1 MRNRGEGSVV
11 IGAAEEMGS
20 GWCLQHL
27 PTLVP
32 WIHEASQPFA
42 DWYFGDAATA
52 AGILGE
58 WMRRSTSEVHLGRA
72 LVALDAAGGP
82 LGCLVGMDGVAL
94 ERCRAADFAALCEDL
109 GGGPDASA
117 VLEELV
123 TASRALF
130 LPVPH
135 AAYYVSRVAVAPHA
149 RGQGLG
155 QQLVMAALERA
166 RRTGCTQLHL
176 DVSTANHG
184 AIRTYGRVGLAVV
197 ATCVHEPSGLA
208 YHRMSAPL

>member
-11 IGAAEEMGS
+11 IRAAEEMGK

-52 AGILGE
+52 ADILGE
-58 WMRRSTSEVHLGRA
+58 WMRRATSEVHLGRA

-82 LGCLVGMDGVAL
+82 LGCLVGMNGLAL
-94 ERCRAADFAALCEDL
+94 ERCRAADFAALCEEL
-109 GGGPDASA
+109 GSDPDASA

-130 LPVPH
+130 APVPH
-135 AAYYVSRVAVAPHA
+135 TAFYVSRVAVAPHA

-155 QQLVMAALERA
+155 RCLLEAALERA
-166 RRTGCTQLHL
+166 RRARCTQLHL
-176 DVSTANHG
+176 DVSTANQG
-184 AIRTYGRVGLAVV
+184 AIRTYGHVGLEVV
-197 ATCVHEPSGLA
+197 TTGVHEPSGLA
-208 YHRMSAPL
+208 YHRMCAPL